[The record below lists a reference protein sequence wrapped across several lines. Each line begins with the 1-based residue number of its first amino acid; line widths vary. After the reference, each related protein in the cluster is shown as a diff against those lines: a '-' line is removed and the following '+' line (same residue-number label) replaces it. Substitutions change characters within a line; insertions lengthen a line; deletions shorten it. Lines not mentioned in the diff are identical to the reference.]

1 MAPGTDAVGLI
12 HRQSHQLAAVEHVV
26 QQLAGGLRLEPF
38 RRQIEQ
44 AQAVVPEALQQASP
58 LRQGESPMQ
67 ASRWDAASLQLGH
80 LVLHQGNQGRN
91 HQHQALAYQRRQLIT
106 KRLAATGGQYG
117 QTVLT
122 CQQGLYHRALP
133 RPKGRPTK
141 MAPQGLLQQFRL
153 GNGPTYSA
161 PRP

>member
-1 MAPGTDAVGLI
+1 
-12 HRQSHQLAAVEHVV
+12 
-26 QQLAGGLRLEPF
+26 
-38 RRQIEQ
+38 
-44 AQAVVPEALQQASP
+44 
-58 LRQGESPMQ
+58 MQ

-91 HQHQALAYQRRQLIT
+91 HQHQPLAYQRRQLIT

-122 CQQGLYHRALP
+122 FQQGLHHRALP

-141 MAPQGLLQQFRL
+141 MATQGLLQQIRL
-153 GNGPTYSA
+153 GNGPTCSA